1 MVMISSV
8 NLIRHSDL
16 GSITSD
22 QHHAQAHQATHASGG
37 NDVITKMSRIH
48 TAEYTGN
55 GATSQGITGVGFS
68 PKFVLINAK
77 KTSADGT
84 PEDYSLVY
92 STDIVVD
99 DVSGGAAWST
109 QQNNSVPDWALIG
122 SQIISI
128 DSDGFTVDDAGTDTH
143 PNKNSQVYNYLAI
156 G

>member
-1 MVMISSV
+1 MVTISSG

-16 GSITSD
+16 GSVTSG

-77 KTSADGT
+77 KTSVALS
-84 PEDYSLVY
+84 PENYSLVY

-99 DVSGGAAWST
+99 DISGGAAWSA
-109 QQNNSVPDWALIG
+109 QQNTGIDWALVDD
-122 SQIISI
+122 QIISI
-128 DSDGFTVDDAGTDTH
+128 DSDGFTVDDNGVDTH
-143 PNKNSQVYNYLAI
+143 PNKDSQVYNYLAI

>member
-1 MVMISSV
+1 MVTISSG

-16 GSITSD
+16 GSVTSG

-37 NDVITKMSRIH
+37 NDVVTKMSRIH

-55 GATSQGITGVGFS
+55 GATSQGISGVGFS

-99 DVSGGAAWST
+99 DVSGGAAWSA
-109 QQNNSVPDWALIG
+109 QQNGSAIDWALIG
-122 SQIISI
+122 SQIISM
-128 DSDGFTVDDAGTDTH
+128 DSDRFTVDDGGTDKH